1 MLNDNNE
8 HGHGQR
14 YNRPSEETESVERRA
29 CLINEDSSTSGLG
42 LKDVEWKQIYKW
54 SINYLMYRCV

>member
-14 YNRPSEETESVERRA
+14 HIRPSEEAESVEGES
-29 CLINEDSSTSGLG
+29 IYSDKDNSTSGLG
-42 LKDVEWKQIYKW
+42 LEDVEWKQIYKW
-54 SINYLMYRCV
+54 SINYLICRCV